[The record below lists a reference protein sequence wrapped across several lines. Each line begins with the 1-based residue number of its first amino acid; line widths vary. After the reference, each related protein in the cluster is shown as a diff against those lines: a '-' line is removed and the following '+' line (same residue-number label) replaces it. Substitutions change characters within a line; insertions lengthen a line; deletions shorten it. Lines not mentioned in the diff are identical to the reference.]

1 MAIREVVGTRLIPH
15 NGHLPVLATSQ
26 EISRKSG
33 TRGLALAFTF
43 AALVTFGIFFFPAYV
58 IQPFKY
64 QNQRVLAWAMAV
76 RQAAPIWTIITG
88 IVALLLAIVLWTR
101 VSRWWWRIPI
111 VLGLIVAGLG
121 ATMAR
126 INYFEWMFHHLT
138 TPGFESAA
146 TSKVTPAEMV
156 MAVRFGD
163 DARAYP
169 IYEMAYHHIVNDV
182 VGGVPI
188 TVTY

>member
-1 MAIREVVGTRLIPH
+1 VQATTP
-15 NGHLPVLATSQ
+15 ATSQ
-26 EISRKSG
+26 DAARK
-33 TRGLALAFTF
+33 TRNRGLVLLFTVF
-43 AALVTFGIFFFPAYV
+43 VLLTFGIFFFPAYV

-76 RQAAPIWTIITG
+76 RQWAPILTLVTSA
-88 IVALLLAIVLWTR
+88 VALLLAILLWTR
-101 VSRWWWRIPI
+101 VSRWWWRIPV
-111 VLGLIVAGLG
+111 VLGLMVAGLG

-146 TSKVTPAEMV
+146 NSKVTPTEMV

>member
-1 MAIREVVGTRLIPH
+1 LPH
-15 NGHLPVLATSQ
+15 NHDLPVQVTTPATSQ
-26 EISRKSG
+26 YVARG
-33 TRGLALAFTF
+33 TRNRGLALLFTS
-43 AALVTFGIFFFPAYV
+43 LVLLTFGLFFFPAYV

-76 RQAAPIWTIITG
+76 RQSSPIWTIVTG
-88 IVALLLAIVLWTR
+88 LLALLLAIILWTR
-101 VSRWWWRIPI
+101 VSRWWWHIPL
-111 VLGLIVAGLG
+111 VLGLMVAGLG

-126 INYFEWMFHHLT
+126 INYFEWMFHHLS
-138 TPGFESAA
+138 TPGFEAA
-146 TSKVTPAEMV
+146 ANSKVNPSEMV